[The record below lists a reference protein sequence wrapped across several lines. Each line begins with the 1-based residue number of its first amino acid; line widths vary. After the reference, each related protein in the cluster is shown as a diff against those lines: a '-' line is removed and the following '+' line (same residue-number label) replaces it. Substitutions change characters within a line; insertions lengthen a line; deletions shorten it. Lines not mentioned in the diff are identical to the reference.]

1 MSSAAVRTLLFTD
14 LVGSTALSVS
24 MPAAEADTLR
34 RAHLA
39 LLRKP
44 VAALGGDEV
53 KNLGDGLMVAFSSP
67 SRALACAVAMQRA
80 VERHNRRGGP
90 PVAVRIG
97 VSGGEVSEEDGDY
110 FGDPVVEAA
119 RLCAAAQGGQI
130 LVAATVRAMAGRN
143 APAALIEVGGHRA
156 EGVARA
162 TGLPRARLAGGRS
175 GGGIEDYETIPGW
188 DSSLAVIYGE
198 VGRFDEQRAL
208 VDAARVDNFTN
219 SRAQSVSRRLP
230 ARPRRSL
237 RWPSTPTSRRCFPLF
252 ARERW
257 CCTRRPIPPY
267 APTTCAISDTHR
279 ARSDEPTGEDEH
291 DRTAS
296 QTRAVDPGP
305 HRSPPPVGWRTEGA
319 TSRRQPAP
327 SEWKGRSSPCCARS
341 SHHQTQ
347 EWTRQAKRSA
357 SRWPPMCR

>member
-1 MSSAAVRTLLFTD
+1 VSSAAVRTLLLTD

-143 APAALIEVGGHRA
+143 APAALIEVGA
-156 EGVARA
+156 
-162 TGLPRARLAGGRS
+162 
-175 GGGIEDYETIPGW
+175 
-188 DSSLAVIYGE
+188 SS
-198 VGRFDEQRAL
+198 
-208 VDAARVDNFTN
+208 
-219 SRAQSVSRRLP
+219 
-230 ARPRRSL
+230 
-237 RWPSTPTSRRCFPLF
+237 
-252 ARERW
+252 
-257 CCTRRPIPPY
+257 
-267 APTTCAISDTHR
+267 
-279 ARSDEPTGEDEH
+279 
-291 DRTAS
+291 
-296 QTRAVDPGP
+296 
-305 HRSPPPVGWRTEGA
+305 
-319 TSRRQPAP
+319 
-327 SEWKGRSSPCCARS
+327 
-341 SHHQTQ
+341 
-347 EWTRQAKRSA
+347 
-357 SRWPPMCR
+357 